1 MPAPDHRWAGAAI
14 AAIVSPPDEQ
24 ADRARLLKAQ
34 ADKAERENEVERGE
48 LVSRSRILAGLAVM
62 DAALKDR
69 LMMVPT
75 SAAPEALTTAEHA
88 GAPGIAEVYRRHIG
102 QALADFASA
111 QVVAAAA
118 PKGSA

>member
-1 MPAPDHRWAGAAI
+1 MAAPDPRWAGAAI
-14 AAIVSPPDEQ
+14 AGIVSPPDEQ
-24 ADRARLLKAQ
+24 ADRTRLLKAQ

-48 LVSRSRILAGLAVM
+48 LVSRSRILAGLSVM

-75 SAAPEALTTAEHA
+75 SAAPEALAAAEHA
-88 GAPGIAEVYRRHIG
+88 GAPGIAEVYKRHIG

-111 QVVAAAA
+111 KLMPAR
-118 PKGSA
+118 

>member
-1 MPAPDHRWAGAAI
+1 MADSDQLWGRSAI
-14 AAIVSPPDEQ
+14 SALMAPPDEQ

-48 LVSRSRILAGLAVM
+48 LVSRSRILDGLAAM
-62 DAALKDR
+62 DAVLKDR

-75 SAAPEALTTAEHA
+75 SAAPEALAAGERA

-111 QVVAAAA
+111 ELVRVR
-118 PKGSA
+118 

>member
-1 MPAPDHRWAGAAI
+1 MPAPAPRWSGAAI

-48 LVSRSRILAGLAVM
+48 LVSRSRILAGLAAM

-75 SAAPEALTTAEHA
+75 SAAAEALAAAERA
-88 GAPGIAEVYRRHIG
+88 GAPGIAEVYKRHIG

-111 QVVAAAA
+111 ELVRVR
-118 PKGSA
+118 

>member
-1 MPAPDHRWAGAAI
+1 MAAPDPRWAGAAI

-48 LVSRSRILAGLAVM
+48 LVSRSHILAGLAAM

-75 SAAPEALTTAEHA
+75 SAAAETQAAAEHA
-88 GAPGIAEVYRRHIG
+88 GAPGIAEVYAHHIN
-102 QALADFASA
+102 QVLADFASA
-111 QVVAAAA
+111 LLIPAR
-118 PKGSA
+118 

>member
-1 MPAPDHRWAGAAI
+1 MAAPDRRWAGPAI

-75 SAAPEALTTAEHA
+75 SAAPEALAAAEHA

-111 QVVAAAA
+111 ELMPAR
-118 PKGSA
+118 

>member
-1 MPAPDHRWAGAAI
+1 MAAPDPRWAGAAI
-14 AAIVSPPDEQ
+14 ATIVSPPDEQ
-24 ADRARLLKAQ
+24 ADKAQ
-34 ADKAERENEVERGE
+34 RENEVERGE
-48 LVSRSRILAGLAVM
+48 LVSRSRILAGLTAM
-62 DAALKDR
+62 DASLKDR

-75 SAAPEALTTAEHA
+75 AAAPEALAAGERA